1 MRAAEIDEASA
12 RTAVPAWRALAAIG
26 LAVVAAVLAAM
37 PILAEAWYAGGRPEL
52 AVRVDPFQSQYHR
65 ALGEA
70 LIAQGDPSG
79 GVQELRLAGRLGNS
93 DPGMYVELGDEELQ
107 QGDAAAARADYEM
120 ALTID
125 PFWQPAQQRLAGSE
139 AQSLPT

>member
-1 MRAAEIDEASA
+1 
-12 RTAVPAWRALAAIG
+12 
-26 LAVVAAVLAAM
+26 
-37 PILAEAWYAGGRPEL
+37 
-52 AVRVDPFQSQYHR
+52 RV
-65 ALGEA
+65 LGEA

-120 ALTID
+120 ALTIN
-125 PFWQPAQQRLAGSE
+125 PFWQPALQRLSSSGST
-139 AQSLPT
+139 SLPT